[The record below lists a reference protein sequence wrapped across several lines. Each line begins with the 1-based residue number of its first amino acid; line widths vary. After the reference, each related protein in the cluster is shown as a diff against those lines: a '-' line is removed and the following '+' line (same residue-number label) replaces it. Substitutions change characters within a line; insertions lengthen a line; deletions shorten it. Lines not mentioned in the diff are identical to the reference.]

1 MIAKSLLIIRK
12 SMNDKWTS
20 KINWK
25 SVATTT
31 SSRIDKNFPMST
43 VPHVTYHAENKCLPD
58 VEATTEDFSLTC
70 NWKEVSVGAPS
81 PLVN

>member
-12 SMNDKWTS
+12 SMIDNLTS
-20 KINWK
+20 RLIENL
-25 SVATTT
+25 SA
-31 SSRIDKNFPMST
+31 SRIDMNFPLRT

-70 NWKEVSVGAPS
+70 N
-81 PLVN
+81 